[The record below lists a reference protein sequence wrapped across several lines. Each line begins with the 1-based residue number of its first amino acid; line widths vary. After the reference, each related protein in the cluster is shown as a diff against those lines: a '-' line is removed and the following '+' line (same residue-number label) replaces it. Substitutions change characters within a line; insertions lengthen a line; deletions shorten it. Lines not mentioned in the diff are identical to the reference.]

1 MTAEDIEAAFLV
13 RYARLVEALGTG
25 GSATS
30 QRRQEMV
37 AREVDTFV
45 AVSTRE
51 LGFCAGQFVQRK
63 LAHGVFGRTELVI
76 DRWPRPSRTHS
87 DGTAALHELVSL
99 AKALPSSE
107 PPAPARHRHA
117 EAGLTGVLS
126 DWPPEAAP
134 LEVARWARDR
144 LNSLLPAAGDEF
156 VDAVEG
162 GLLPAD
168 WTVEA
173 DGAPLR
179 IPASGLAVLY
189 LAEQDVRA
197 GLKRPSMAIDASKAH
212 HAMVGG
218 MRDWPKDGERHRGGT
233 LKTRTVRD
241 GDAIERVELLTAGST
256 IQLQLPMPEI
266 EGVQDTAVEA
276 LRRLRG
282 AKGLRHW
289 AALQRLFSVEGGR
302 TGRLRWFLDE
312 HLEAMGYDERQR
324 RDPKVRADA
333 AMEVEALAAMELA
346 IYTKGGVLRER
357 RRLLLETGRFEA
369 REGSEWKLDGIE
381 FQFNERVYGGVRE
394 STGEIG
400 RNWMPAPIE
409 LAKIDH
415 VRHPYAHALG
425 LLIAIRF
432 RWRLNENADSVDM
445 TGERLLRLA
454 GIPFEERRA
463 ERGWSK
469 LRRSLDELVRVGQL
483 ARYEWAT
490 ADQAWTSAGICQL
503 FSAQWLLDR
512 AARGI
517 LPDERPPAL
526 DRPATG
532 GELKTWRERRG
543 WSQREVA
550 RRLKV
555 SQGLVYQAEQKPH
568 EPLSARILAAV
579 SDADLIPAPT
589 LTVLDIPG
597 Q

>member
-1 MTAEDIEAAFLV
+1 MTPEDIEAAFQA
-13 RYARLVEALGTG
+13 RYARLVEALRTG
-25 GSATS
+25 GSAAS
-30 QRRQEMV
+30 QRRQEIV
-37 AREVDTFV
+37 ARQAEEFV

-51 LGFCAGQFVQRK
+51 LSFCAGQFVQRK
-63 LAHGVFGRTELVI
+63 IVHGVFGRTELVI

-87 DGTAALHELVSL
+87 DATAALHELVSL
-99 AKALPSSE
+99 AKALPPSE

-144 LNSLLPAAGDEF
+144 LNTLLAAAGDEF

-168 WTVEA
+168 WTVDA

-483 ARYEWAT
+483 ARYEWT
-490 ADQAWTSAGICQL
+490 KADEAWTNAGICQL

-532 GELKTWRERRG
+532 AELKTWRERRG

-555 SQGLVYQAEQKPH
+555 SQGLIYQAEQKPND
-568 EPLSARILAAV
+568 PLSARILAAV
-579 SDADLIPAPT
+579 SEAEGPPVSAITVIDL
-589 LTVLDIPG
+589 
-597 Q
+597 